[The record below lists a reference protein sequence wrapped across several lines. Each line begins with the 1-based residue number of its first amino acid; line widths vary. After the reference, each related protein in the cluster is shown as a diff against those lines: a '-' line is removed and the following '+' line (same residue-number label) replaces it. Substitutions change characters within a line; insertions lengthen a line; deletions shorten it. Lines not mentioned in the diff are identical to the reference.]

1 MSDQTLDSPVSS
13 LAGVRDATAA
23 PIVPVFRVVSG
34 ETDAQLV
41 RTWLTTKP
49 NTNTRAAYQRDIGE
63 FLWFVGVPLRELT
76 LEIMQNFV
84 QQLEVRQL
92 ETAAGPKALEATT
105 RKRKISAVKSLL
117 TFATKVGYLPFNIG
131 AAVSQPPTRNRLAER
146 ILAESQVQRMI
157 ALEVDPRNHALIRLF
172 YASGAR
178 VSELC
183 GLKARDLQAR
193 RDHRSSRE
201 AGQVVLYGK
210 GGKTRTVL
218 VSVETWADLQSLTA
232 EAAPDDPV
240 FRSRKRKHGGHLTRS
255 TVLRIVRAA
264 ASRAG
269 VEKKV
274 SPHWLRHAHASHALD
289 RGAPAHLVRDTLG
302 HGSIATTNQYLHARP
317 DESSSQYLGV

>member
-1 MSDQTLDSPVSS
+1 MEILQDYVQEL
-13 LAGVRDATAA
+13 
-23 PIVPVFRVVSG
+23 
-34 ETDAQLV
+34 ET
-41 RTWLTTKP
+41 
-49 NTNTRAAYQRDIGE
+49 
-63 FLWFVGVPLRELT
+63 
-76 LEIMQNFV
+76 
-84 QQLEVRQL
+84 RQL
-92 ETAAGPKALEATT
+92 ETAQGAKLLEPAT
-105 RKRKISAVKSLL
+105 RKRKLSAVKSLL

-131 AAVSQPPTRNRLAER
+131 AAVSQPQTRNRLAER
-146 ILAESQVQRMI
+146 ILAEGQVQRMI
-157 ALEVDPRNHALIRLF
+157 ALEADPRNHALIRLF

-178 VSELC
+178 VSEIC
-183 GLKARDLQAR
+183 GLRVRDLQAR
-193 RDHRSSRE
+193 PERRTGRE

-218 VSVETWADLQSLTA
+218 VSAETWADLRSLIS

-255 TVLRIVRAA
+255 TALRIVRIAA
-264 ASRAG
+264 LRAG

-317 DESSSQYLGV
+317 DESSSQFLGV